1 MTIQNT
7 YQPLG
12 NFIRKVD
19 NRNRDLKVT
28 KLYGVN
34 LQKEFIPSVAN
45 IIGTDLSTYKVIK
58 RGQFGCKFMSVGRD
72 GILPISLMTEDE
84 PAIISGAYYSFEVN
98 DENVL
103 LPEYLMMWLR
113 RPEFD
118 RQLWFYSG
126 GDVRGGVTYDDF
138 CMMPIII
145 PPIAEQRAIV
155 AEYAAVQH
163 RMEVNKRLIAKLEE
177 TAQTLYK
184 KMFVDGVDKENLP
197 DGWKMGTLGEYCKKM
212 TSGGTPNRNH
222 NAYWNKKDFPW
233 LKSGEVHNNVI
244 IDVEEYI
251 SQEGL
256 ICSSAKLIPSGTVV
270 MAMYGATAAQVGYL
284 DCETTTNQACCNMI
298 CYNKQDAAFLFFHL
312 LYCQDDIKRLANGGA
327 QENLSQELIASQQI
341 ILFDDDNKKRPFVS
355 ILDHLI
361 LAYKEIKLC
370 KELQSLLLARMGR

>member
-1 MTIQNT
+1 MTNPATT

-138 CMMPIII
+138 CKMPIII
-145 PPIAEQRAIV
+145 PSIAEQRAIV

-163 RMEVNKRLIAKLEE
+163 RLEVNKRLIAKLEE

-184 KMFVDGVDKENLP
+184 KMFVEGVDKENLP
-197 DGWKMGTLGEYCKKM
+197 DGWRMGTLGEIADFCYGKL
-212 TSGGTPNRNH
+212 PN
-222 NAYWNKKDFPW
+222 KDFDGTIPVF
-233 LKSGEVHNNVI
+233 SGYGVVGYTNDEMFNKQHIIVI
-244 IDVEEYI
+244 ARGDSGSGKIVLSPEKFFLTNLAIAIILNDEFFKFYLYYHLLSLDTSVLR
-251 SQEGL
+251 SGSAQAQVTV
-256 ICSSAKLIPSGTVV
+256 SSLFPFEIIIPSTEAYTTFYNDVKILHERELL
-270 MAMYGATAAQVGYL
+270 AT
-284 DCETTTNQACCNMI
+284 I
-298 CYNKQDAAFLFFHL
+298 
-312 LYCQDDIKRLANGGA
+312 
-327 QENLSQELIASQQI
+327 
-341 ILFDDDNKKRPFVS
+341 
-355 ILDHLI
+355 
-361 LAYKEIKLC
+361 EIEKLT
-370 KELQSLLLARMGR
+370 ELQSLLLARMFFNK